1 MNSTRVKGNRKFD
14 RRYDWRRYGEGK
26 GSDRGFVDLIRV
38 RRRRFEQ
45 VEGLTEKRRRDRID
59 IK

>member
-14 RRYDWRRYGEGK
+14 RRYDWRRYGEEK

-45 VEGLTEKRRRDRID
+45 VEGLTERRDRND